1 MRASPWLVFL
11 MVVGGVACQ
20 RGPGVCP
27 TGMSQDR
34 GRAMDG
40 KSVWCKGKGPEPLRW
55 IELWPQQPPE
65 RRQSCGFDNG
75 KVEGQFFAW
84 HKGGKKWL
92 EGEYRNGQKEGHW
105 MQWDKDG
112 HPVAEGEYRSGV
124 LISGA
129 PVGMV
134 AQCEAQKP

>member
-1 MRASPWLVFL
+1 MRGLPSLMFLV
-11 MVVGGVACQ
+11 VVAGVACQ
-20 RGPGVCP
+20 RGPGLCP
-27 TGMSQDR
+27 PGMEQDR
-34 GRAMDG
+34 GREPDA
-40 KSVWCKGKGPEPLRW
+40 KSLWCKGKDSTALRW
-55 IELWPQQPPE
+55 IELWGPAD
-65 RRQSCGFDNG
+65 RRQSCGFESG

-92 EGEYRNGQKEGHW
+92 EGQYRAGQKEGHW

-112 HPVAEGEYRSGV
+112 HPVAEGEYRAGV

-134 AQCEAQKP
+134 ALCEKQKP